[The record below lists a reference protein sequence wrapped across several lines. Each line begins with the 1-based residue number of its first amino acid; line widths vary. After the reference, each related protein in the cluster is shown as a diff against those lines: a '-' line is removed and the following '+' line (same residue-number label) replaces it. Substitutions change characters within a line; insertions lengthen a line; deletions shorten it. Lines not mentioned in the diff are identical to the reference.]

1 VIEEKKKKRTNSA
14 KRQRYHLNRHIK
26 FSHVCLRALTTELV
40 KKEEDEEEREAKV
53 GGERGG

>member
-1 VIEEKKKKRTNSA
+1 LKKKKKRTNSA